1 MKHIS
6 EYLKG
11 VRTTPMLKPDLHL
24 VGRTQGILRGE
35 DSDALAIARA
45 KGFLRQGGEIPKR
58 CCGRCVDCGCES
70 GMEESK

>member
-24 VGRTQGILRGE
+24 VGFPPISVRSPP
-35 DSDALAIARA
+35 SDALAIARA